1 MSNHSARVRYAIVG
15 TGARCRMFIDAILRK
30 YAEHAELVALCDA
43 SLTRTA
49 VWNDYLQ
56 ESCDTPAVPAYTA
69 DRFDDMIRETKCDV
83 VIVTTMDSTHHTY
96 IIRAMEL
103 GCDAVS
109 EKPMTIDAEKAQEI
123 LDAVERTGQRLR
135 VTFNYRYMSTFSVV
149 KQVVMSGAIGT
160 PTLVDFQWRLDTSHG
175 ADYFRRWHREKKH
188 SGGLLVHKS
197 THHFDLVNWILDD
210 RPETVFAFGALSF
223 YGETNAKARGESKTY
238 ERYHGTAEA
247 AADPFALQLA
257 QGDTLPGQS
266 SSRSKRLYLDAER
279 DAVDGMD
286 GGYIRDRNVFGGE
299 ARWPITAEDTMV
311 VSARYRR
318 GAMLNYSLIA
328 YSPWE
333 GERLTISGTHGQ
345 VEYFG
350 RGKGHVITGQSD
362 EQLAEDM
369 YAGEKYVRLQ
379 KLFEPPEELEIPQAV
394 GGHGGGDTLL
404 LDRVFLPN
412 AVPDPLMR
420 DASHIDGAA
429 SILLGVAANQS
440 IETGQSVSVDSL
452 LKLDA

>member
-1 MSNHSARVRYAIVG
+1 
-15 TGARCRMFIDAILRK
+15 
-30 YAEHAELVALCDA
+30 
-43 SLTRTA
+43 
-49 VWNDYLQ
+49 
-56 ESCDTPAVPAYTA
+56 
-69 DRFDDMIRETKCDV
+69 
-83 VIVTTMDSTHHTY
+83 
-96 IIRAMEL
+96 
-103 GCDAVS
+103 
-109 EKPMTIDAEKAQEI
+109 
-123 LDAVERTGQRLR
+123 
-135 VTFNYRYMSTFSVV
+135 
-149 KQVVMSGAIGT
+149 
-160 PTLVDFQWRLDTSHG
+160 
-175 ADYFRRWHREKKH
+175 
-188 SGGLLVHKS
+188 
-197 THHFDLVNWILDD
+197 
-210 RPETVFAFGALSF
+210 
-223 YGETNAKARGESKTY
+223 
-238 ERYHGTAEA
+238 
-247 AADPFALQLA
+247 
-257 QGDTLPGQS
+257 
-266 SSRSKRLYLDAER
+266 
-279 DAVDGMD
+279 
-286 GGYIRDRNVFGGE
+286 
-299 ARWPITAEDTMV
+299 MV